1 VVCSLR
7 ENEDGIIIIIIIS
20 RDDNVNRGSGWYQQV
35 SMIIL
40 HPFRTRKE
48 HRRNQTHFA
57 ISVAAI
63 SILYLSATT
72 VSSLLFAKTTTIT
85 AFRCCGAKTRSV
97 YRFSSS
103 RSSSVSD
110 MFQTNKNVTTNRTSS
125 NTTTTS
131 FTVGNRIEQTAEPCV
146 ILMKQI
152 TSQYADLWK
161 DKGGIYSLAQV
172 CLLLQNIEF
181 LLLLKS

>member
-1 VVCSLR
+1 
-7 ENEDGIIIIIIIS
+7 
-20 RDDNVNRGSGWYQQV
+20 
-35 SMIIL
+35 MIIL
-40 HPFRTRKE
+40 HPFRTRKD
-48 HRRNQTHFA
+48 HPRNQTHSTV
-57 ISVAAI
+57 SVAAI

-72 VSSLLFAKTTTIT
+72 VSSLLFAKTTAIT

-97 YRFSSS
+97 YRFSSK
-103 RSSSVSD
+103 SSSVSD
-110 MFQTNKNVTTNRTSS
+110 MFQTNKNVTTDRTSS

-172 CLLLQNIEF
+172 CLFLLNIEF
-181 LLLLKS
+181 LLLLKSYNIYLITDSY